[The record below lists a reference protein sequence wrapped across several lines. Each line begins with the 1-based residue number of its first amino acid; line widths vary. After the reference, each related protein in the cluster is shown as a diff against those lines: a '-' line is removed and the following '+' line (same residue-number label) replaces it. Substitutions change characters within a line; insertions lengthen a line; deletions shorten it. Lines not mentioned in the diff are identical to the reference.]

1 MQNVSRKM
9 AQSVQQKLDLATS
22 AFQALISKR
31 QFQFPKH
38 PFRLLIAC
46 LSVITFGRGPEFAI
60 QIRRVLL
67 SNRALITPHIS
78 GQQSMNARLTIVV
91 FATLWCAPAFSQRVE
106 LYGGAQYE
114 HLENSY
120 NAVGWNAA
128 VTGNFKHV
136 LGITADFSGVY
147 NSRGV
152 NSSAYT
158 YTIGPVLTAR
168 LPVVQPF
175 VHVLFGGAT
184 VFFPHM
190 NTNAFAILAGGGLD
204 IGLRKGIG
212 LRLVQADWLRTQYT
226 DQTFGKQ
233 LRVSAGLVIKF

>member
-1 MQNVSRKM
+1 MD
-9 AQSVQQKLDLATS
+9 QSGLQKFDRAMST
-22 AFQALISKR
+22 FQTRIYKSW
-31 QFQFPKH
+31 FQFAKYCV
-38 PFRLLIAC
+38 RLLLAFFSI
-46 LSVITFGRGPEFAI
+46 VTFSGGPGFAA
-60 QIRRVLL
+60 QIRRILPGKRPLKTMQIHLHTWIGLRLIILL
-67 SNRALITPHIS
+67 SAILS
-78 GQQSMNARLTIVV
+78 
-91 FATLWCAPAFSQRVE
+91 CAPAFSQRVE
-106 LYGGAQYE
+106 LFGGAQYE
-114 HLENSY
+114 HLETSY
-120 NAVGWNAA
+120 NAVGWNGA
-128 VTGNFKHV
+128 VTANFKHV

-147 NSRGV
+147 NSRRV
-152 NSSAYT
+152 SSSAYT

-184 VFFPHM
+184 IFLPHS